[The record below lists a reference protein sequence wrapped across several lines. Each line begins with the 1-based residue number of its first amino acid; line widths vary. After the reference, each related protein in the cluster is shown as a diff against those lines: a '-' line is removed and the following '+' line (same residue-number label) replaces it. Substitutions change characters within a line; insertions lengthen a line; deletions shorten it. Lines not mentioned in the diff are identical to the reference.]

1 MFFFFSPLSISIV
14 NVTLEGYMYGENYN
28 LNGCGK
34 VSAKCQAFFV
44 QEACFYECDKNL
56 GKFRKHEDCSDI
68 KHGGRIENG
77 WQIEKMPVKASYCDA
92 WYDACKDDMI
102 CAGPT
107 KSYFETPECL
117 ATNARNN
124 NTDGCKKFS
133 DVYSNGKDV
142 CEDMWGNSFKYEEDE
157 TKAYVMSFEEGTPN
171 PNNLVLSGLDYP
183 PTCTNYAP
191 VNVTHPH
198 VNPDG
203 VRITA
208 EAAGCAADWHMQPGS
223 GHPMSGTA
231 GSVPSGDS
239 EGASTTLS
247 GSAAAAAHL
256 HALAAGGSVG
266 TGREL

>member
-124 NTDGCKKFS
+124 NTDGCKTFS
-133 DVYSNGKDV
+133 DIYSNGKDV
-142 CEDMWGNSFKYEEDE
+142 CEVMWGNSFKYEEDE

-171 PNNLVLSGLDYP
+171 PNNLVLPNLDYP
-183 PTCTNYAP
+183 PTCANHA

-203 VRITA
+203 VRITG
-208 EAAGCAADWHMQPGS
+208 EAAGCAADWHLQKGS
-223 GHPMSGTA
+223 GYTPMVKTADAVASSGSPGVTTA
-231 GSVPSGDS
+231 G
-239 EGASTTLS
+239 AF
-247 GSAAAAAHL
+247 AALLIFVATML
-256 HALAAGGSVG
+256 LA
-266 TGREL
+266 

>member
-1 MFFFFSPLSISIV
+1 
-14 NVTLEGYMYGENYN
+14 
-28 LNGCGK
+28 
-34 VSAKCQAFFV
+34 
-44 QEACFYECDKNL
+44 
-56 GKFRKHEDCSDI
+56 
-68 KHGGRIENG
+68 
-77 WQIEKMPVKASYCDA
+77 MPVKASYCDA
-92 WYDACKDDMI
+92 WYNACKDDVI
-102 CAGPT
+102 CAGFT

-124 NTDGCKKFS
+124 NTDGCKTFS
-133 DVYSNGKDV
+133 DIYSNGKDV
-142 CEDMWGNSFKYEEDE
+142 CEVMWGNSFKYEEDE

-171 PNNLVLSGLDYP
+171 PNNLVLPNLDYP
-183 PTCTNYAP
+183 PTCANHA